1 MRAIYETPEDKERE
15 RAAVAAFAARYGL
28 DTVELPPRYPVDF
41 AVVREGDGGLD
52 EVTAFGEVK
61 IRSNPADRYPT
72 AILGAAK
79 WAEAITL
86 AERTGCKLILLY
98 GWDSGKD
105 IRWVELTKLTN
116 PPRIA
121 PGGRTDRGDNQ
132 DEEPVVHIPVELFR
146 HVSSSAPERYP
157 APASAT
163 ASATATASAAAHPSA
178 KPAIYSPDRV
188 SAFPAHLKTMEEKL
202 QHAKDIASQGGDV
215 GIMFGELGG
224 DYSARLRIF
233 VQGLPE
239 DIRRKTIFGRSNPP
253 TSKRS

>member
-1 MRAIYETPEDKERE
+1 MRTLYETPQDKERE

-41 AVVREGDGGLD
+41 AVVRGGDGGLD

-72 AILGAAK
+72 AILGASK
-79 WAEAITL
+79 WAEAVTL

-98 GWDSGKD
+98 GWDMGQD
-105 IRWVELTKLTN
+105 LRWVELTQLTN

-121 PGGRTDRGDNQ
+121 PGGRTDRDDDQ

-146 HVSSSAPERYP
+146 HVSESAPERYP
-157 APASAT
+157 APASAP
-163 ASATATASAAAHPSA
+163 ASATAHPSA
-178 KPAIYSPDRV
+178 KPAIYQADRI
-188 SAFPAHLKTMEEKL
+188 SAFPSHLKTPEEKL
-202 QHAKDIASQGGDV
+202 QHAKDIAFQGGDV

-224 DYSARLRIF
+224 DYGSRLRIF

-239 DIRRKTIFGRSNPP
+239 HIRRKTIFGRSNPP